1 MDKERGSSVDLRCEP
16 KRTEKGTPPMVSL
29 LELFVSVDDFCQI
42 FLPIWEARQLEDGS
56 KKRLRRG
63 QLSISEIMTIIIY
76 FHQSQYRNFKA
87 YYIEHVCQHLRSEF
101 PNLVSYERFV
111 ALMPSA
117 FGPLSAYLKSLYG
130 HCRGISF
137 VDSTAL
143 SVCDNHRI
151 HNHKVFAGFADRGK
165 GSMGWFFGFKL
176 HLVVNDRGE
185 LLACQITPA
194 STDDRKPVPELC
206 KRLFG
211 KLIADRGYI
220 SQALFEQL
228 LETFNLQ
235 LITKLRKNM
244 KNRLMPWMDKLL
256 LRKRAIIESVIDQL
270 KNISQ
275 IEHTRHR
282 NPINAF
288 INIIAGLI
296 AYCHQPKKPSLNLFP
311 SHLLSA

>member
-1 MDKERGSSVDLRCEP
+1 M
-16 KRTEKGTPPMVSL
+16 MSL
-29 LELFVSVDDFCQI
+29 LELFVRVDDFCQT
-42 FLPIWEARQLEDGS
+42 FLPVWEAKQLEDGS

-63 QLSISEIMTIIIY
+63 QLRMSEIMTIIIH

-87 YYIEHVCQHLRSEF
+87 YYTEHVCQHLRSEF
-101 PNLVSYERFV
+101 PKLVSYERFV
-111 ALMPSA
+111 VLMSSV
-117 FGPLSAYLKSLYG
+117 FGPLSAYLRSLYG
-130 HCRGISF
+130 HCHGISYI
-137 VDSTAL
+137 DSTAL

-151 HNHKVFAGFADRGK
+151 YNRKVFAGFADRGK

-228 LETFNLQ
+228 LETFDLQ

-244 KNRLMPWMDKLL
+244 KNRLMPLMDKLL
-256 LRKRAIIESVIDQL
+256 LRKRALIESVVDHL

-282 NPINAF
+282 SPINAF
-288 INIIAGLI
+288 VNIIAGLI
-296 AYCHQPKKPSLNLFP
+296 AYCHQPKKPSLNLF
-311 SHLLSA
+311 SSALLSA